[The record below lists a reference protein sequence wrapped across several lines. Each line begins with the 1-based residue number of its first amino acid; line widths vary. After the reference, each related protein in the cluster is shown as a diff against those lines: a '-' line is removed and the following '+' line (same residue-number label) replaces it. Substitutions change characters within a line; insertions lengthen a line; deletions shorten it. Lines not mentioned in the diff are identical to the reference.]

1 MRSAGTL
8 GFYGPAVCRIHHD
21 EAAKIEAPGFPDLV
35 PAESKADGCKDACC
49 GDKCED
55 KPAAK

>member
-1 MRSAGTL
+1 MGAYFDGLRK
-8 GFYGPAVCRIHHD
+8 
-21 EAAKIEAPGFPDLV
+21 AAKIEAPGFPDLV